1 MTSSRQDKVSRL
13 LQKNL
18 SEIFQKESLT
28 LFKGAL
34 VSVTIVRVS
43 PDLAFAKVYLSIFS
57 TNKDVDVFSLI
68 NKNKKSI
75 RYKLGERVK
84 NQLRI
89 VPELSFYLDDSLD
102 YIENIEGLLNS

>member
-1 MTSSRQDKVSRL
+1 MTSSRQDKISRL
-13 LQKNL
+13 LQRDL
-18 SEIFQKESLT
+18 SDIFQKEGLT

-43 PDLAFAKVYLSIFS
+43 ADLSVAKVYVSIFS
-57 TNKDVDVFSLI
+57 TNKDIDVFALI

-75 RYKLGERVK
+75 RYKLAERVK

-89 VPELSFYLDDSLD
+89 VPELIFYVDDSLD
-102 YIENIEGLLNS
+102 YIENIEGLLS

>member
-13 LQKNL
+13 IQKDL
-18 SEIFQKESLT
+18 SDIFQKESLT

-34 VSVTIVRVS
+34 VSVTTVRIS
-43 PDLAFAKVYLSIFS
+43 SDLSVAKVYLSIFS
-57 TNKDVDVFSLI
+57 TNKDVDTFALI

-75 RYKLGERVK
+75 RYKLGQRVK

-102 YIENIEGLLNS
+102 YIENIEGLLNA

>member
-1 MTSSRQDKVSRL
+1 MTSSRQNKVSRL
-13 LQKNL
+13 IQRDL
-18 SEIFQKESLT
+18 SDIFQKESLT

-34 VSVTIVRVS
+34 ISVTIVRIS
-43 PDLAFAKVYLSIFS
+43 SDLSVAKVYLSIFS
-57 TNKDVDVFSLI
+57 TNKDVDVFALI

-75 RYKLGERVK
+75 RYKLGQRVK

-102 YIENIEGLLNS
+102 YIENIEGLLNL